1 MNLLEYCMQSPE
13 YRSSSFKNQLCF
25 TISRTK
31 NFYCFYPS
39 IERAEELLV
48 VPPPLS
54 PEVLSPVQ
62 TRNLISIL
70 LAVLQIAVF
79 LPDNE
84 DKDIFMIQSTILRTF
99 SVFVSVIFD
108 PMPPYA
114 VNPCLQH
121 DCQKYMLML
130 AKQVKQK
137 KPLADILGDTNPLL
151 KLVD

>member
-1 MNLLEYCMQSPE
+1 M
-13 YRSSSFKNQLCF
+13 
-25 TISRTK
+25 
-31 NFYCFYPS
+31 
-39 IERAEELLV
+39 
-48 VPPPLS
+48 
-54 PEVLSPVQ
+54 
-62 TRNLISIL
+62 
-70 LAVLQIAVF
+70 AVLQFAVF
-79 LPDNE
+79 LTDDQ

-121 DCQKYMLML
+121 DCQEYMLML

-137 KPLADILGDTNPLL
+137 KPLVDVLSDTNPLL